1 MATTTPA
8 GTLPISRGTEGAIV
22 SERVR
27 KPLFEAARPEA
38 AATIYEDDPSPQ
50 LEAHYRRVWETSMHD
65 MPFVNPALAVAAVG
79 FRRYQG
85 DWVGAVVTPWFL
97 NLFVLPGGGA
107 LWADLA
113 SGDRVRIAFPVG
125 ELEFIADYDPGGT
138 LPACQYCPLFAPVS
152 QFATQEAA
160 VAAAE
165 AALDALFTVPT
176 AAAGDVPPESAAR
189 READAVPARR
199 AFFRRVAGRKT

>member
-1 MATTTPA
+1 M
-8 GTLPISRGTEGAIV
+8 

-27 KPLFEAARPEA
+27 KPLFEAARPAEA
-38 AATIYEDDPSPQ
+38 ANAYADDPSAM

-65 MPFVNPALAVAAVG
+65 MPFVNPALSVTAIG
-79 FRRYQG
+79 FCRHEG
-85 DWVGAVVTPWFL
+85 DWVGAVLTPWFL

-107 LWADLA
+107 LWTDLA

-125 ELEFIADYDPGGT
+125 ELEFIADYDPGST

-165 AALDALFTVPT
+165 AALAVLFTVP
-176 AAAGDVPPESAAR
+176 AAAVADVPPEPAAP
-189 READAVPARR
+189 READAVPSRR
-199 AFFRRVAGRKT
+199 AFFRRVAGQNT